1 MDWTEIAGA
10 ALALLFLRLE
20 ITGNWLMWPVSIAS
34 ALLYMIIFYHAKVY
48 AQVAISA
55 YYVAISLYAL
65 FLWRFSHA
73 AQQETG
79 FTCYATPPK
88 TVALLAGVALCMFIG
103 LRLVLGQF
111 TDSPV
116 PTVDAFV
123 ASLSIVGTFMTAKKL
138 LAHWYVWGVVNVAS
152 VALYGY
158 LGLYPT
164 AVLYVVYLGGVFYGL
179 RHWKTRLHTPL
190 HSPCAAG

>member
-34 ALLYMIIFYHAKVY
+34 ALLYMLIFYHAKVY
-48 AQVAISA
+48 AQVALSA

-65 FLWRFSHA
+65 FVWRFSPA
-73 AQQETG
+73 AQQEAG

-88 TVALLAGVALCMFIG
+88 TAALLAGAALCMCIG
-103 LRLVLGQF
+103 LRLVLAQF

-116 PTVDAFV
+116 PTVDAFI

-138 LAHWYVWGVVNVAS
+138 LAHWYVWGVVNVVS
-152 VALYGY
+152 IALYSY

-179 RHWKTRLHTPL
+179 
-190 HSPCAAG
+190 